1 MSDTHQHFRSF
12 VPFGLLW
19 LHLNNKNNTAK
30 TVEQEAVMDH
40 KVKTPKGW
48 LLGISTVAFAAACVP
63 MVESQKM
70 FCWTDVKSG
79 AMSCTPIRPGEVQ
92 RPPVGGSGG
101 FIHTHH
107 PHNPPGH
114 RPPPPPPPAPAPTP
128 SSASAG
134 PNGVTATG
142 GGASAAASNAGVV
155 ATSQGSSAAASS
167 AGAVATGV
175 GSAAAASS
183 AGVAVSSGGSGA
195 AASSAGVSVSN

>member
-114 RPPPPPPPAPAPTP
+114 RPPPPPPAPAPTP

-142 GGASAAASNAGVV
+142 GGGSAAASNAGVV

>member
-114 RPPPPPPPAPAPTP
+114 RPPPPPPAPAPTP

>member
-12 VPFGLLW
+12 VPSGLLW

-114 RPPPPPPPAPAPTP
+114 RPPPPPPAPAPTP

-142 GGASAAASNAGVV
+142 GGGSAAASNAGVV

>member
-114 RPPPPPPPAPAPTP
+114 RPPPPPPAPAPTP

-134 PNGVTATG
+134 PNGVTTTG
-142 GGASAAASNAGVV
+142 GGGSAAASNAGVV